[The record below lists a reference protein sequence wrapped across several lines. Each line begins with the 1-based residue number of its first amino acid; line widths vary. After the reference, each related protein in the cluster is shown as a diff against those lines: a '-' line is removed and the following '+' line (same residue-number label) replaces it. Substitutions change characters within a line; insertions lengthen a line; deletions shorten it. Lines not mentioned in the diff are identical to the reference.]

1 MGLCDDMLLIGFD
14 ESNNKDIPVLTVGR
28 KTGNKMSLI
37 NVFTGKEASDLY
49 AKLTTVKELFNHGGT
64 YIWKHGSW
72 ITSETEKLRYRKE
85 KRYDII

>member
-1 MGLCDDMLLIGFD
+1 MWRRELLKNKIYSLILIGIGALSVHI
-14 ESNNKDIPVLTVGR
+14 EYS
-28 KTGNKMSLI
+28 
-37 NVFTGKEASDLY
+37 
-49 AKLTTVKELFNHGGT
+49 GT